1 MIFIWKKIK
10 IKMTLDRISNI
21 GYWAFWST
29 FCKMGY
35 KAIQLPSNQRKIV
48 LKGMA
53 GSVYTSQ

>member
-1 MIFIWKKIK
+1 MIFIWKKIQ

-21 GYWAFWST
+21 GFWTFWST

-48 LKGMA
+48 LKGMM
-53 GSVYTSQ
+53 GSIYTSQ